1 MYCLC
6 CMDQCAS
13 NRSNYNHITYSW
25 SVKTMAAELCLHL
38 ARRLEPGNIPRR
50 NLIHKG
56 LQNSTAATQ
65 ALTTASDGSIK
76 HILAHEAHQGIDD
89 RLLALRMED
98 NTVEANIIYDRD
110 AGVSGNENATR
121 RYTVSENGYHSS
133 VNFASKFIVKGT
145 SGTSSSHSNSRGG
158 SSGFVKKSSRS
169 SHDSTGSTGR
179 PPFSLTSRVSKASHC
194 SRRQSDC
201 ESVAEG
207 SQDV

>member
-1 MYCLC
+1 
-6 CMDQCAS
+6 
-13 NRSNYNHITYSW
+13 
-25 SVKTMAAELCLHL
+25 MAAELCLHL

-98 NTVEANIIYDRD
+98 NTVEANIIYGRD
-110 AGVSGNENATR
+110 AGVSGNENGTR
-121 RYTVSENGYHSS
+121 RYTVSEIGFHSS

-145 SGTSSSHSNSRGG
+145 SGASSSHSNSRGG

-169 SHDSTGSTGR
+169 SHDSTGCI
-179 PPFSLTSRVSKASHC
+179 PFSLTSRVSKASHC